1 MNNKVN
7 IRKRLIISGI
17 CLLVIVGIIFGSV
30 SYANYRKD
38 LKTVEVLPMNYVS
51 SSGWGGQSTTQ
62 GTIISDYVQ
71 ELFPDAQKTISEIF
85 VTEGQQVTIGT
96 PLLQYDKTSLELAV
110 EAREIDVKK
119 VEVKIDEAQRKLK
132 KYQNT
137 KPYSTPRPTVR
148 PTNRPTPRP
157 TVRPTAKPTATPK
170 PSPSPSLA
178 PSPTPVPTPDVNV
191 YSELDLDSVPYEGK
205 GTTEE
210 PYIFLCTENFEM
222 TQAFLKHLLGLYPSS
237 EPTPEPDPTQEP
249 DPTSDPDSSGN
260 EPGGEESSDGEV
272 SSQWEDEVP
281 LSSGEGSEIPE
292 TDLVTPFAA
301 VFEVREGNSNY
312 GSLISSFHL
321 DGTKL
326 SALFSLPGLVTGAE
340 SGRQVAQ
347 EAGLAAPAP
356 RQASA
361 SPSPTPKPTPSN
373 NYNDMNYTS
382 SQLSQFIKETKREIT
397 DLQHDLKMAQLELDK
412 AKKTLENST
421 VTSTVEGQVRS
432 LLDIDTAVMEGK
444 PFMVVSG
451 AQQYYISGSLN
462 ENLLG
467 SVNVGDFVSA
477 MCWMNGMTYQA
488 QIVSISDYPLDDSNG
503 YYYYGSNMNP
513 NSSNYEFT
521 AVIENPD
528 DGLQTGYGVDIT
540 LELNA
545 SDSIDAT
552 YLSRPYFREDSSGY
566 YVMMAGKD
574 NRLKKQYVKL
584 GKPAPWGSN
593 DLEIISGITQEDF
606 LAFPYGDAKEGV
618 RCLVQDTNE
627 PPWPEGSEDESSSLP
642 SGTEDGLEPGLEDG
656 LEPGIEDG
664 LVEPGLDQPYEEGL
678 TDTPEDGGSSLAEGA
693 EDPASPSDETFAAGE
708 DDGGVFLK
716 TENGGVVAFD

>member
-17 CLLVIVGIIFGSV
+17 CLLVIAGIIFGSV
-30 SYANYRKD
+30 TYANYRKD
-38 LKTVEVLPMNYVS
+38 QKTVEVLPMNYVS

-62 GTIISDYVQ
+62 GNIFSDYVQ
-71 ELFPDAQKTISEIF
+71 ELFPDSQKTISEIF
-85 VTEGQQVTIGT
+85 VTEGQQVSIGT

-148 PTNRPTPRP
+148 PTTKPTPRP
-157 TVRPTAKPTATPK
+157 TVRPTARPTSTPK
-170 PSPSPSLA
+170 PTPSPSLA
-178 PSPTPVPTPDVNV
+178 PSPTPVPTPVPTPDVNV

-222 TQAFLKHLLGLYPSS
+222 SRAFLTHLLGLYPSP
-237 EPTPEPDPTQEP
+237 EPTREPDPGPSGEPDPTG
-249 DPTSDPDSSGN
+249 DPDSSG
-260 EPGGEESSDGEV
+260 EDSSGEEPSGDEDTSSLL
-272 SSQWEDEVP
+272 DEQVP
-281 LSSGEGSEIPE
+281 LSSAQDSGIPE

-326 SALFSLPGLVTGAE
+326 SALFSLPGLAIGAD
-340 SGRQVAQ
+340 SARQVAQ
-347 EAGLAAPAP
+347 EAALAAPVP
-356 RQASA
+356 RMTSP

-373 NYNDMNYTS
+373 NYNDMQYTS

-397 DLQHDLKMAQLELDK
+397 NLQHELKMAQLELDK

-451 AQQYYISGSLN
+451 AQQYYISGALN

-467 SVNVGDFVSA
+467 SVNVGDTVSA
-477 MCWMNGMTYQA
+477 MCWMNNMTYQA
-488 QIVSISDYPLDDSNG
+488 QIVSISDYPLDDSN
-503 YYYYGSNMNP
+503 YYYYGSNVNP
-513 NSSNYEFT
+513 NSSNYEFV
-521 AVIENPD
+521 AVIDTPD
-528 DGLQTGYGVDIT
+528 DTLQTGYGVEIT

-545 SDSIDAT
+545 NASIDAF

-566 YVMMAGKD
+566 YVMLAGKD
-574 NRLKKQYVKL
+574 NRLKKQYVQL
-584 GKPAPWGSN
+584 GKPAPWGGN
-593 DLEIISGITQEDF
+593 DLEIISGLTQEDF

-618 RCLVQDTNE
+618 RCLLQDTGE
-627 PPWPEGSEDESSSLP
+627 PPWPEGAADEESSLP
-642 SGTEDGLEPGLEDG
+642 SGMEPGLED
-656 LEPGIEDG
+656 DG
-664 LVEPGLDQPYEEGL
+664 LDPIYEEDL
-678 TDTPEDGGSSLAEGA
+678 TGTPEDGGSTLP
-693 EDPASPSDETFAAGE
+693 EDGEDSALPDDGTGAAGVDGE
-708 DDGGVFLK
+708 NVFIPTEDGGVIAL
-716 TENGGVVAFD
+716 D

>member
-17 CLLVIVGIIFGSV
+17 CLLVIAGIIFGSV

-38 LKTVEVLPMNYVS
+38 QKTVEVLPMNYVS

-62 GTIISDYVQ
+62 GNIFSDYVQ
-71 ELFPDAQKTISEIF
+71 ELFPDSQKTISEIF
-85 VTEGQQVTIGT
+85 VTEGQQVSIGT

-148 PTNRPTPRP
+148 PTTKPTPRP
-157 TVRPTAKPTATPK
+157 TVRPTARPTSTPK
-170 PSPSPSLA
+170 PTPSPSLA

-222 TQAFLKHLLGLYPSS
+222 SRAFLTHLLGLYPS
-237 EPTPEPDPTQEP
+237 PEPTQEP
-249 DPTSDPDSSGN
+249 DPGPSEEPDPTGDPDSSGEDSSGE
-260 EPGGEESSDGEV
+260 EPGGDEDTSSLL
-272 SSQWEDEVP
+272 DEQIP
-281 LSSGEGSEIPE
+281 LSSAQVSGIPE

-312 GSLISSFHL
+312 GGLISSFHL

-326 SALFSLPGLVTGAE
+326 SALFSLPGLAIGAD
-340 SGRQVAQ
+340 SARQVAQ
-347 EAGLAAPAP
+347 EAALAAPVP
-356 RQASA
+356 RMASP

-373 NYNDMNYTS
+373 NYNDMQYTS

-397 DLQHDLKMAQLELDK
+397 NLQHELKMAQLELDK

-451 AQQYYISGSLN
+451 AQQYYISGALN

-467 SVNVGDFVSA
+467 SVNVGDTVSA
-477 MCWMNGMTYQA
+477 MCWMNNMTYQA
-488 QIVSISDYPLDDSNG
+488 QIVSISDYPLDDNN
-503 YYYYGSNMNP
+503 YYYYGSNVNP
-513 NSSNYEFT
+513 NSSNYEFV
-521 AVIENPD
+521 AVIDTPD
-528 DGLQTGYGVDIT
+528 DTLQTGYGVEIT

-545 SDSIDAT
+545 NASIDAF

-566 YVMMAGKD
+566 YVMLAGKD
-574 NRLKKQYVKL
+574 NRLKKQYVQL
-584 GKPAPWGSN
+584 GKPAPWGGN
-593 DLEIISGITQEDF
+593 DLEIISGLTQEDF

-618 RCLVQDTNE
+618 RCLLQDTGE
-627 PPWPEGSEDESSSLP
+627 PPWPEGAADEESSLP
-642 SGTEDGLEPGLEDG
+642 SGMEDGLDP
-656 LEPGIEDG
+656 I
-664 LVEPGLDQPYEEGL
+664 YEEDL
-678 TDTPEDGGSSLAEGA
+678 TSAPEEGGSSLPE
-693 EDPASPSDETFAAGE
+693 AGE
-708 DDGGVFLK
+708 DSALPDDGTDAAGVDGENVFIQTGDGGVIAL
-716 TENGGVVAFD
+716 D

>member
-17 CLLVIVGIIFGSV
+17 CLLVIAGIIFGSV

-62 GTIISDYVQ
+62 GNIFSDYVQ
-71 ELFPDAQKTISEIF
+71 ELFPDSQKTISEIF
-85 VTEGQQVTIGT
+85 VTEGQQVSIGT

-110 EAREIDVKK
+110 QAREIDVKK

-148 PTNRPTPRP
+148 PTTKPTPRP
-157 TVRPTAKPTATPK
+157 TVRPTARPTSTPK
-170 PSPSPSLA
+170 PTPSPSLA

-222 TQAFLKHLLGLYPSS
+222 SRAFLTHLLGLYPS
-237 EPTPEPDPTQEP
+237 PEPTQEP
-249 DPTSDPDSSGN
+249 DPGPSEEPDPTGDPDSSG
-260 EPGGEESSDGEV
+260 EDSSGEEPSGDEGTSSLL
-272 SSQWEDEVP
+272 DEQIP
-281 LSSGEGSEIPE
+281 LSSAQGSGVPE

-312 GSLISSFHL
+312 GGLISSFHL

-326 SALFSLPGLVTGAE
+326 SALFSLPGLAIGAD
-340 SGRQVAQ
+340 SARQVAQ
-347 EAGLAAPAP
+347 EAALAAPVP
-356 RQASA
+356 RMASP

-373 NYNDMNYTS
+373 NYNDMQYTS

-397 DLQHDLKMAQLELDK
+397 NLQHELKMAQLELDK

-451 AQQYYISGSLN
+451 AQQYYISGALN

-467 SVNVGDFVSA
+467 SVNVGDTVSA
-477 MCWMNGMTYQA
+477 MCWMNNMTYQA
-488 QIVSISDYPLDDSNG
+488 QIVSISDYPLDDNN
-503 YYYYGSNMNP
+503 YYYYGSNVNP
-513 NSSNYEFT
+513 NSSNYEFV
-521 AVIENPD
+521 AVIDTPD
-528 DGLQTGYGVDIT
+528 DTLQTGYGVEIT

-545 SDSIDAT
+545 NASIDAF

-566 YVMMAGKD
+566 YVMLAGKD
-574 NRLKKQYVKL
+574 NRLKKQYVQL
-584 GKPAPWGSN
+584 GKPAPWGGN
-593 DLEIISGITQEDF
+593 DLEIISGLTQEDF

-618 RCLVQDTNE
+618 RCLLQDTGE
-627 PPWPEGSEDESSSLP
+627 PPWPEGAADEESSLP
-642 SGTEDGLEPGLEDG
+642 SGMEDGLDP
-656 LEPGIEDG
+656 I
-664 LVEPGLDQPYEEGL
+664 YEEDL
-678 TDTPEDGGSSLAEGA
+678 TGTPEERCWRQYRSRISGGRRSIM
-693 EDPASPSDETFAAGE
+693 TAGIRCRAVMHS
-708 DDGGVFLK
+708 GRSQVCMRPIRTWVTRCLS
-716 TENGGVVAFD
+716 